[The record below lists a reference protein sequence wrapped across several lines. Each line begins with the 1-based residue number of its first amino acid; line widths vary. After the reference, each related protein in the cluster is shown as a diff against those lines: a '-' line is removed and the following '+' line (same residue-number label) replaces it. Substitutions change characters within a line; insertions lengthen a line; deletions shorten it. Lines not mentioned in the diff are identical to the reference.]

1 MENNENY
8 EELNSILHSST
19 KGAFN
24 EETKELDAEKYYSNI
39 KKAMQMPFMNIL
51 LMGAT
56 GVGKSSLINALFGQ
70 EVAKA
75 GAGGPITQHLEKHVN
90 EEKGLILWDTKG
102 IEAADYQNTM
112 ESLKKE
118 MEDSFE
124 TRDEKKAIDVAYLC
138 VKETSSRVEG
148 REKALLSFAKQWNI
162 PTIVIFTHTQ
172 AEAGDESVKEAQ
184 RVINEEWG
192 FKGFIK
198 AYVRVNSVAYSF
210 RGMEVP
216 IEGLKEL
223 VYETVKCFPDAQK
236 NKKDR
241 LLSMVRNKKN
251 HFLCIQKA
259 DIQARKQAM
268 IYRSKTIIHI
278 ASGSAGAVGLSP
290 IPFSDM
296 PIIAGAQM
304 LMIEE
309 MNRAFEVKMEESVAT
324 SLITGLLGVTAV
336 AQVGRTLVN
345 GFLKF
350 IPIVGSVAGSATA
363 VAITEGIG
371 FAYLKVLET
380 CFNDETGE
388 VELPAM
394 DTIKS
399 LFKESYLSLDTIKK
413 LKP

>member
-1 MENNENY
+1 MENNENH
-8 EELNSILHSST
+8 EKLSGILH
-19 KGAFN
+19 KFLGDAF
-24 EETKELDAEKYYSNI
+24 TLDGKEGGLNMEKMHEVI
-39 KKAMQMPFMNIL
+39 KKEKPIMNIL

-75 GAGGPITQHLEKHVN
+75 GVGKAITQHLKKYVD

-102 IEAADYQNTM
+102 IEAEDYQNTM

-118 MEDSFE
+118 MEDSFK
-124 TRDEKKAIDVAYLC
+124 TLDEKKAIDVAYLC
-138 VKETSSRVEG
+138 VKETSSRVEE
-148 REKALLSFAKQWNI
+148 REKELLNLTKKWNI
-162 PTIVIFTHTQ
+162 PTIVIFTNTQ
-172 AEAGDESVKEAQ
+172 AEAGDAFVQEAQ

-198 AYVRVNSVAYSF
+198 AYARVNSVAFSF
-210 RGMEVP
+210 RGMKVP

-223 VYETVKCFPDAQK
+223 VDETVKCFPYAQK
-236 NKKDR
+236 
-241 LLSMVRNKKN
+241 NKKN
-251 HFLCIQKA
+251 HFLRIQKA

-268 IYRSKTIIHI
+268 IDESKTIIHV
-278 ASGSAGAVGLSP
+278 ASGADGVAGLIP
-290 IPFSDM
+290 IPFSDALAIA
-296 PIIAGAQM
+296 PIQAG
-304 LMIEE
+304 MIYK
-309 MNRAFEVKMEESVAT
+309 MNDAFGVKIEDSVAA

-350 IPIVGSVAGSATA
+350 IPVVGSVAGSATA

-371 FAYLKVLET
+371 FAYLKVLEK
-380 CFNDETGE
+380 CFNDKTGE

-394 DTIKS
+394 DTIKF
-399 LFKESYLSLDTIKK
+399 LFKENYLSLDTIKK